1 MSTPVWVYG
10 INDHLD
16 VPADLPSGFDV
27 SGNLCADFRSL
38 CDAVGAAPHPA
49 FKPRP
54 RKSVASAQKKSGVVS
69 TEVVESPVNESEPY
83 QEGPYLAVRSFLLD
97 RLSVGLASLLLP
109 NVQSLKVLVFSDCNL
124 DSEMLKLLAAGLKG
138 DCSIESLQV
147 EYNTLELPLPLLA
160 EIDAEAPASE
170 EQEGEGDRGK
180 DEANAWDNATRALE
194 ARERKRYSMQSERLL
209 RSFKEWL
216 ESTHGNLE
224 AVWKAFGTD
233 VKWDGNITAADFH
246 VMLYEKLGLSGPQ
259 VLEVFEVLDG
269 PDYGAEGGGQATLNT
284 LRHAI
289 ESLPEERVAEEPDPI
304 GITLAAFLD
313 AKTVLESMSLRSC
326 GVSRL
331 ELGPMS
337 DALAKC
343 PWQLRCLNLWE
354 NRICDRGAELLAT
367 ALDAY
372 RGLEYLGLGRNRIT
386 DAGLQILCRPFTATT
401 LDDEQAAEARK
412 QIASQEAQAKSVAD
426 AKDKAQGQEFSG
438 RQRRVPV
445 PLVDDLEERPPS
457 GDSDRPTFVLKKA
470 SELKSLVVSE
480 NPIKSMEVVEAI
492 QPHGPRGAELILRG
506 TAAATEL
513 GIKKPELL
521 KDRERRPLLTLQQTS
536 AAPPPEGWI
545 LRITPF

>member
-1 MSTPVWVYG
+1 MLTPVWVYG

-27 SGNLCADFRSL
+27 SGNLCSDFRLL

-54 RKSVASAQKKSGVVS
+54 RKSVASTRKKPGVDSTGEQTPVS
-69 TEVVESPVNESEPY
+69 ESEPY

-97 RLSVGLASLLLP
+97 RLSIGLVSLLLP
-109 NVQSLKVLVFSDCNL
+109 KVQSLKVLVFSDCNL
-124 DSEMLKLLAAGLKG
+124 DCEMLKLLATGMNG
-138 DCSIESLQV
+138 NCTIESLQV
-147 EYNTLELPLPLLA
+147 EYNALELPLPLLA
-160 EIDAEAPASE
+160 ETEAEGHGSEDQDA
-170 EQEGEGDRGK
+170 EGDRGK
-180 DEANAWDNATRALE
+180 DEANAWDSATKALE

-216 ESTHGNLE
+216 ESLHGSLDD
-224 AVWKAFGTD
+224 VWKSFGKD

-246 VMLYEKLGLSGPQ
+246 VTVYEKLGISGPQ

-289 ESLPEERVAEEPDPI
+289 ESLPEERVPEEPDPI

-313 AKTVLESMSLRSC
+313 AKAVLESMSLRSC

-367 ALDAY
+367 ALDEY

-386 DAGLQILCRPFTATT
+386 DAGLQSLCRPFTATT

-412 QIASQEAQAKSVAD
+412 QIAIQEAQAKSVAD

-457 GDSDRPTFVLKKA
+457 GDADRPTFVLKRA

-506 TAAATEL
+506 TVAAAEL
-513 GIKKPELL
+513 GMKKPELL
-521 KDRERRPLLTLQQTS
+521 KDRQPRPLLTLGQAS